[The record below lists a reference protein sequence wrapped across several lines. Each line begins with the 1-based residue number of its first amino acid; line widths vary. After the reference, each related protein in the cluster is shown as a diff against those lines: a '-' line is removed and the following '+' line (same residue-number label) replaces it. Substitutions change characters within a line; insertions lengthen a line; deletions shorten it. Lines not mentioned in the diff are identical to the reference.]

1 MRPLKLI
8 LCVVGLGTGGTET
21 HVLELASRIN
31 RARFDLTVC
40 SLKSGGC
47 VADELRVRGIRV
59 VSLGGAGKMDA
70 RVIVRLWR
78 FIKREQPDVIQ
89 AFLFWANI
97 AARLAGHFAKT
108 IGVVSSY
115 HDEVVP
121 EGWLNRTID
130 RLTMK
135 WTKYIVCCS
144 EAVRRSVRRRIGG
157 EKEQFIVIPFGVE
170 TNRFG
175 NVVFLPDAALGLQ
188 EGLPVIGTVCRLVEP
203 KKGLRFLLEAMAH
216 LERESGKPVCQLLI
230 VGEGPAERAL
240 RSLSEQLGIASRVIF
255 SGMRRDIPQL
265 LSLMEI
271 FVLPS
276 LYEGFGIAILEA
288 MAAGKPVVASTV
300 GGIPEFVVPGES
312 GLLVPPGDSVAL
324 AAAIRQLLAQPEQ
337 AKAMGGRGQEHV
349 RKHYSMESVVR
360 QHEQLYE
367 ICAAQTSSLAAA

>member
-47 VADELRVRGIRV
+47 VADELRARGIRV
-59 VSLGGAGKMDA
+59 VSLGGAGKLDA
-70 RVIVRLWR
+70 RVILRLWR

-97 AARLAGHFAKT
+97 AARLAGHFAKR

-144 EAVRRSVRRRIGG
+144 EAVRRSVEKRIGG
-157 EKEQFIVIPFGVE
+157 EKQQFIVIPFGVE

-175 NVVFLPDAALGLQ
+175 GAALLSGVALGLQ
-188 EGLPVIGTVCRLVEP
+188 EGLPIIGTVCRLVEP
-203 KKGLRFLLEAMAH
+203 KKGLRFLLQAMAH
-216 LERESGKPVCQLLI
+216 LEQEAGKPVCQLLI
-230 VGEGPAERAL
+230 VGEGPAEQNLRAL
-240 RSLSEQLGIASRVIF
+240 STQLGIASRVVF

-288 MAAGKPVVASTV
+288 MASGKPVVASTV
-300 GGIPEFVVPGES
+300 GGIREFVVSGES
-312 GLLVPPGDSVAL
+312 GLLVPPGNSVAL

-337 AKAMGGRGQEHV
+337 AKAMGCRGQEHV
-349 RKHYSMESVVR
+349 RKHYSIESVVR

-367 ICAAQTSSLAAA
+367 TCAAQIPSLAPA